1 MPCRFISGLTVA
13 VLLAA
18 APAGAQDQPQR
29 IEARGA
35 SFPYVSAGE
44 GPPVVFLH
52 GAFADHRFWAGLR
65 EETAKDHRFLS
76 YTRRYYGVEDWPTV
90 PNEMARI
97 AQVNDLIA
105 LIGEWGGPA
114 ALVGMGNSGQVA
126 LKAAELA
133 PEKVRAIVLFEPTL
147 LPLLWGSSGPE
158 GGSEIADAYDADMTA
173 ALDPVMDGD
182 NDRAMRQAYE
192 FVFDL
197 PPGGFDTLDPH
208 FRAAVMELAPHL
220 DYEGG
225 VNPGPSLIDCAML
238 GRVQAPV
245 LLLVGSETKPAWSLG
260 AKAAADCL
268 PDATLKVIE
277 GVKHDWPIADGPAFA
292 RTALEFIDGR

>member
-1 MPCRFISGLTVA
+1 MPSPFVSSLTSVIFLA
-13 VLLAA
+13 VSAVQA
-18 APAGAQDQPQR
+18 QEAPAR

-35 SFPYVSAGE
+35 SFPHVSAGE
-44 GPPVVFLH
+44 GPPVIFLH
-52 GAFADHRFWAGLR
+52 GAFADHRFWDGLR
-65 EETAKDHRFLS
+65 EETAKEHRFLS

-90 PNEMARI
+90 PDEMARI

-197 PPGGFDTLDPH
+197 PPGGFDTLDPG
-208 FRAAVMELAPHL
+208 FRAAVMELAPRL

-238 GRVQAPV
+238 GRVQTPV
-245 LLLVGSETKPAWSLG
+245 LLLVGSETKPAWALG
-260 AKAAADCL
+260 AEAAADCL

>member
-197 PPGGFDTLDPH
+197 PPGGFDTLDPG
-208 FRAAVMELAPHL
+208 FRAAVMELAPRL

-238 GRVQAPV
+238 GRVQTPV
-245 LLLVGSETKPAWSLG
+245 LLLVGSETKPAWALG
-260 AKAAADCL
+260 AEAAADCL

>member
-197 PPGGFDTLDPH
+197 PPGGFDTLDPG

-225 VNPGPSLIDCAML
+225 VNPGPSLIDCGML

-260 AKAAADCL
+260 ATAAADCL